1 MEHRA
6 QGRLRTAYG
15 MASAALPAGK
25 AAAVEQP
32 SREMQ
37 APVPG
42 EVATAA
48 PGSVCARTDPTR
60 FE

>member
-1 MEHRA
+1 
-6 QGRLRTAYG
+6 

-37 APVPG
+37 APAPG

-48 PGSVCARTDPTR
+48 PGPVRARTDPTR